1 MAVFEYRGV
10 EAQSGNAAKGYRDA
24 DNLKALR
31 ALLRKDGILL
41 TSATEGD
48 EKKVGVQREIDFFS
62 VFHRVTS
69 GDIAIMTRQL
79 ATLVKAGV
87 PLIDSISALVEQV
100 EKEALVKILTAVRE
114 TLNEGTSFAKSLEA
128 HPKAFPPLY
137 TNMVAA
143 GEASGTLDAV
153 LSRLA
158 DFMEGQ
164 AQLKTKIVSAL
175 AYPGMMGV
183 VGSAIVTLLMVV
195 IVPKVT
201 AMFDSMDQVLPWYTQ
216 LLIFIS
222 SVVANAWWAIAL
234 LIAGGIYGFRRWRS
248 TPEGLLQWHRFVLR
262 LPLFGR
268 LSLLT
273 AVVRFARTLAT
284 LLGSGVP
291 LLPAMGI
298 VKNVLGNAE
307 LELVVQ
313 DAIGSIREGEPI
325 AEPLKRSGRFPPM
338 VTHMITVGERT
349 GQLEEMLDNVRRAY
363 ESEVDASVT
372 TLTSLLEPAV
382 IVIMGGAVA
391 FIAMSILMPLVQMND
406 MVQ

>member
-1 MAVFEYRGV
+1 M
-10 EAQSGNAAKGYRDA
+10 
-24 DNLKALR
+24 
-31 ALLRKDGILL
+31 
-41 TSATEGD
+41 
-48 EKKVGVQREIDFFS
+48 
-62 VFHRVTS
+62 
-69 GDIAIMTRQL
+69 
-79 ATLVKAGV
+79 
-87 PLIDSISALVEQV
+87 
-100 EKEALVKILTAVRE
+100 
-114 TLNEGTSFAKSLEA
+114 
-128 HPKAFPPLY
+128 
-137 TNMVAA
+137 
-143 GEASGTLDAV
+143 
-153 LSRLA
+153 
-158 DFMEGQ
+158 
-164 AQLKTKIVSAL
+164 
-175 AYPGMMGV
+175 
-183 VGSAIVTLLMVV
+183 
-195 IVPKVT
+195 
-201 AMFDSMDQVLPWYTQ
+201 
-216 LLIFIS
+216 
-222 SVVANAWWAIAL
+222 
-234 LIAGGIYGFRRWRS
+234 
-248 TPEGLLQWHRFVLR
+248 LR

-313 DAIGSIREGEPI
+313 DAIGSIREGESI

-349 GQLEEMLDNVRRAY
+349 GQLEEMLDNVSRAY

>member
-1 MAVFEYRGV
+1 M
-10 EAQSGNAAKGYRDA
+10 
-24 DNLKALR
+24 
-31 ALLRKDGILL
+31 
-41 TSATEGD
+41 
-48 EKKVGVQREIDFFS
+48 
-62 VFHRVTS
+62 
-69 GDIAIMTRQL
+69 
-79 ATLVKAGV
+79 

-175 AYPGMMGV
+175 AYPVMMGV

-313 DAIGSIREGEPI
+313 DAIGSIREGESI

-349 GQLEEMLDNVRRAY
+349 GQLEEMLDNVSRAY

>member
-175 AYPGMMGV
+175 AYPVMMGV

-313 DAIGSIREGEPI
+313 DAIGSIREGESI

-349 GQLEEMLDNVRRAY
+349 GQLEEMLDNVSRAY

>member
-175 AYPGMMGV
+175 AYPVMMGV

-222 SVVANAWWAIAL
+222 SVVANAW
-234 LIAGGIYGFRRWRS
+234 
-248 TPEGLLQWHRFVLR
+248 
-262 LPLFGR
+262 
-268 LSLLT
+268 
-273 AVVRFARTLAT
+273 
-284 LLGSGVP
+284 
-291 LLPAMGI
+291 
-298 VKNVLGNAE
+298 
-307 LELVVQ
+307 
-313 DAIGSIREGEPI
+313 
-325 AEPLKRSGRFPPM
+325 
-338 VTHMITVGERT
+338 
-349 GQLEEMLDNVRRAY
+349 
-363 ESEVDASVT
+363 
-372 TLTSLLEPAV
+372 
-382 IVIMGGAVA
+382 
-391 FIAMSILMPLVQMND
+391 
-406 MVQ
+406 

>member
-175 AYPGMMGV
+175 AYPVMMGV

-313 DAIGSIREGEPI
+313 DAIGSIREGESI

-349 GQLEEMLDNVRRAY
+349 GQLEEMLDNVSRAY
-363 ESEVDASVT
+363 ESEVDASVP